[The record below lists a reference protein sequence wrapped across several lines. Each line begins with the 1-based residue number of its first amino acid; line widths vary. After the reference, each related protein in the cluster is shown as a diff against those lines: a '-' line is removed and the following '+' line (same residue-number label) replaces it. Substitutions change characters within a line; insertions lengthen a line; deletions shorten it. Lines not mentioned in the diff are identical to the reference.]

1 MNYVWILLFIAF
13 TMAEAFTPVTLVSI
27 WFAVGSLAGLLASAL
42 KLSVPIQIAVFII
55 VSVVFLVVV
64 NILYRKHRKVSVASI
79 GTVVGRKALVVEPI
93 DNVNGGKIYLDGS
106 VWTAYT
112 VMKGEFVEKDEHVR
126 VVRTEGSK
134 AYVKKINN

>member
-1 MNYVWILLFIAF
+1 
-13 TMAEAFTPVTLVSI
+13 MAEAFTPVTLVSI

-42 KLSVPIQIAVFII
+42 KLSVPIQITVFII

-64 NILYRKHRKVSVASI
+64 NILYRKHKKVSDASI

-93 DNVNGGKIYLDGS
+93 DSVNGGKIYLDGS